1 MNIDTII
8 NSLPLENIFKIY
20 DIMPN
25 VEPNIKFCESIN
37 NCFIENCNIK
47 AVKYNKQFIV
57 DIQDESR
64 LFTNS
69 SEIYS
74 HYIYCNYNKNIDDI
88 ITNIRCN
95 YKFNIVFENS
105 QKLSDIVST
114 NFIFNCLRLRLL
126 QKFPLLEYYFNKPY
140 IFSENTISVMLPI
153 LFMINIQIKFQVFF
167 NSIEEYSKS
176 KIEFKYDC
184 YTLSNEYLKEL
195 TCIYKEHKFIS
206 NDRGMI
212 FENGILKHDFDLD

>member
-8 NSLPLENIFKIY
+8 NSLPSENIFKIQ
-20 DIMPN
+20 DINPQ
-25 VEPNIKFCESIN
+25 IESIN
-37 NCFIENCNIK
+37 NIFIENSMSKDFERNNIK

-57 DIQDESR
+57 DIMDESR

-69 SEIYS
+69 SDIYT

-88 ITNIRCN
+88 IANISCN

-105 QKLSDIVST
+105 QILADITSN
-114 NFIFNCLRLRLL
+114 NFILKSFL
-126 QKFPLLEYYFNKPY
+126 QKFPLLEDYLNKSY
-140 IFSENTISVMLPI
+140 IFSENTIPVMLPI
-153 LFMINIQIKFQVFF
+153 LFMINIRIKFQVFF
-167 NSIEEYSKS
+167 NSMEEYSKS

-195 TCIYKEHKFIS
+195 NCIYKEHKFIS

-212 FENGILKHDFDLD
+212 FKNGILKHDFDLD